1 MTKQGHPRKLR
12 KQFLFWGVVS
22 IFISALACT
31 TFFYIFFS
39 GRIYPNVY
47 IGSAL
52 VGGSTV
58 SEAHSVVQ
66 AHYEPVKNIEIILT
80 SSTEDVVIPMSQIDT
95 TIEVAKSVNDAYVI
109 ARDQSTIANIQ
120 TLIGLMQSKRQ
131 VGPSISFNEE
141 RLNDYISIA
150 ESQIN
155 NDANP
160 YQITLIQ
167 GEIQVDPG
175 KAGTIVDRDELRA
188 QIARNISNQSSNPIA
203 IPIKVIDDTLSSEE
217 VQTVIMRATK
227 LIGKSIT
234 ITTDGTTTKKS
245 AQDVINLLSPDGYRG
260 DKLALFAK
268 EFAKEVNREP
278 QNPLFNVQNGKVT
291 NFAPAL
297 DGLSLNEKDFVAQVI
312 SALSQLESNKP
323 DTVAIDAPLVRVS
336 PELVSGDAV
345 SYGIVE
351 LLGRGTSIFKGSIS
365 SRVFNVG
372 HAAAKIDGT
381 LIAPGETFSFNKIVG
396 DISQLT
402 GFKQAYVIQDGR
414 TVLGDGGGV
423 CQVSTTLFRAVMNS
437 GLPVAE
443 RRAHSYRV
451 GYYEQDASPG
461 LDATIYSPTTD
472 FKFTNDTGHYV
483 LVHTIPDL
491 KNYRLTFELYGTKD
505 GRVAEISKPVI
516 SNVGAP
522 PEDLYVDD
530 PTLPTGQVKQVEHKA
545 WGARSTFAYKVTK
558 DGQTLHEKTFVSN
571 YRPWQAVFMRGVG
584 PAQ

>member
-12 KQFLFWGVVS
+12 KQFFFWGVVS
-22 IFISALACT
+22 LFISALACT

-39 GRIYPNVY
+39 GRIYPNIY
-47 IGSAL
+47 IGPVL
-52 VGGSTV
+52 VGGLTV
-58 SEAHSVVQ
+58 SEAQALVQLQFEPIKSTEVV
-66 AHYEPVKNIEIILT
+66 LT
-80 SSTEDVVIPMSQIDT
+80 SNTEDVVIPMAQIDT
-95 TIEVAKSVNDAYVI
+95 SVRVSESVNDAYTV

-120 TLIGLMQSKRQ
+120 TLIGLIQNKRAVQ
-131 VGPSISFNEE
+131 PSLSFNEE

-155 NDANP
+155 SDANP

-167 GEIQVDPG
+167 GEIQVNPG
-175 KAGTIVDRDELRA
+175 KTGTVVDRDELRA
-188 QIARNISNQSSNPIA
+188 LIARLISNQSSEHIE
-203 IPIKVIDDTLSSEE
+203 IPIKVIDDTLNDDE
-217 VQTVIMRATK
+217 VQTVISRGTK
-227 LIGKSIT
+227 LIGKNIT
-234 ITTDGTTTKKS
+234 ITTDGITTKKS

-260 DKLALFAK
+260 DKLAQFAK

-278 QNPLFNVQNGKVT
+278 QNPLFNVQNEKVT

-297 DGLSLNEKDFVAQVI
+297 DGLSLNEQDFVAQVI
-312 SALSQLESNKP
+312 SALSQLEVNETT
-323 DTVAIDAPLVRVS
+323 TVTIDAPLARVS

-365 SRVFNVG
+365 TRVFNVG

-381 LIAPGETFSFNKIVG
+381 LIAPGDTFSFNKVVG

-437 GLPVAE
+437 GLSITE

-451 GYYEQDASPG
+451 GYYEQDASVG
-461 LDATIYSPTTD
+461 FDATIYSPTTD

-483 LVHTIPDL
+483 LIHTIPDL

-505 GRVAEISKPVI
+505 GRVAEISKPVV
-516 SNVGAP
+516 SNVSAP

-545 WGARSTFAYKVTK
+545 WGARSTFSYKVTRN
-558 DGQTLHEKTFVSN
+558 GETIHEKTFVSN
-571 YRPWQAVFMRGVG
+571 YRPWQAIFMKGVG